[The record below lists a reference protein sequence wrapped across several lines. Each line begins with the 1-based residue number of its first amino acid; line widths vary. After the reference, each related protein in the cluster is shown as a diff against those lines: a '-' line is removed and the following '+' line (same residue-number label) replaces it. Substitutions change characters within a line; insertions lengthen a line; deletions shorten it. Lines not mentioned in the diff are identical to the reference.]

1 MQIGVFLLIEPFAS
15 VEVQLQRAQ
24 PSVPKTSSLLTQIHV
39 PNGRR
44 VFRIKSRC
52 L

>member
-24 PSVPKTSSLLTQIHV
+24 QMGFTCADITDTTST
-39 PNGRR
+39 GRT
-44 VFRIKSRC
+44 
-52 L
+52 